1 MSSTGTSRDDGWRA
15 LHVHLPHSL
24 QTAFLRDVI
33 RPVVRAGEGGDRFF
47 FLRYWQGGPHIRL
60 RIDGAAPERADAIR
74 AALLAGMPAMTA
86 ELSAEYDYEV
96 SLQADLARLEG
107 ESTQAIRAPGTVE
120 PMAYLPEYAK
130 YGGVE
135 GVRIAEELFCRT
147 SAAVLDLAAARPTP
161 EPKAPVGEAI
171 RIMAMSLRGSGL
183 DLDQSRQFLGGYEEF
198 WRRYV
203 PEGYDRTWDGLYE
216 RTRPKVL
223 ELCEAVWREGRTDV
237 FHDIY
242 ANALTA
248 ARQAGTASG
257 EDLGDLVL
265 GGTPYTRCLS
275 NYIHTTNN
283 RLGIIP
289 AGEAFV
295 AHVMHRSL
303 SEIGARTGR

>member
-1 MSSTGTSRDDGWRA
+1 MSSTGTSRADGWRA

-24 QTAFLRDVI
+24 QTAYLRDVI
-33 RPVVRAGEGGDRFF
+33 RPVVRAGAQGERFF

-60 RIDGAAPERADAIR
+60 RIGGADQDRIDAVR
-74 AALLAGMPAMTA
+74 TALLAGMPAMTD

-96 SLQADLARLEG
+96 SLQSDLARLES
-107 ESTQAIRAPGTVE
+107 ESTLAIRPPGTVE
-120 PMAYLPEYAK
+120 PMAYAPEYAK
-130 YGGVE
+130 YGGAE
-135 GVRIAEELFCRT
+135 GVRIAEELFSRT
-147 SAAVLDLAAARPTP
+147 SVAVLDLAAARPTP

-183 DLDQSRQFLGGYEEF
+183 DLDQSRRFLGGYEEF

-203 PEGYDRTWDGLYE
+203 PDGYDRAWAGLYE

-223 ELCEAVWREGRTDV
+223 ELCEAVWRDGSTDV
-237 FHDIY
+237 FHDVY

-248 ARQAGTASG
+248 AREAGTTSG

-275 NYIHTTNN
+275 NYLHTTNN

-295 AHVMHRSL
+295 AHVMNRAL
-303 SEIGARTGR
+303 SEIGTRTAI